1 MKLSTRSR
9 YGVRLMIALAMNYD
23 QGPLFLKEI
32 AKKEN
37 ISEKYLS
44 IIVISLRSSGLVTST
59 RGANGGYALAR
70 SPGQI
75 NMKEIIDVLE
85 GDSCLVNCVKDPS
98 ECPRVS
104 FCVVRDVWT
113 MISAKIA
120 EVLQSVTLDKLVTMN
135 REKMERAIMHN
146 I

>member
-1 MKLSTRSR
+1 MKLSTRAR

-70 SPGQI
+70 PPEQI
-75 NMKEIIDVLE
+75 NMKEMIDVLE
-85 GDSCLVNCVKDPS
+85 GDSCLVKCVKDPS
-98 ECPRVS
+98 ECPRVAV
-104 FCVVRDVWT
+104 CVVRDVWT
-113 MISAKIA
+113 MIGEKIA

-135 REKMERAIMHN
+135 QEKMEQAILHN